1 MLGHAFAG
9 IAVTDSDALN
19 VDSVRKQSKLA
30 MCIGAVL
37 YVHGGV
43 WADPDVKWRLP
54 LATALREDSSFFA
67 ARATGHQTQFFQ
79 VRDPSHSTARPE
91 PAVLPGTGRVAGRV
105 AGRAAAG
112 SRPAGGGCRP
122 TTSRVIACAA
132 RLQALQTAWLHSLT
146 LADTANL

>member
-1 MLGHAFAG
+1 MLGQAFAG

-91 PAVLPGTGRVAGRV
+91 AAVLPGTGRVAGRV
-105 AGRAAAG
+105 AAG

-122 TTSRVIACAA
+122 TTNRVCCAA
-132 RLQALQTAWLHSLT
+132 AGTADCLAT
-146 LADTANL
+146 LAATANL